1 MKRTQI
7 KEAIPD
13 PLRYP
18 HDSLFVT
25 LQKMGGNLSFLSEE
39 DAFSLDLDYY
49 FNHSG
54 DKPVSPLVSKLLD
67 RKADDSYPT
76 KITRWK
82 QENAVDDDGHLVVT
96 DSGQRIWV
104 DYETTMELVAELTK
118 IIYLRCSADWKR
130 IWDAYSLDYPVLEN
144 FSVTETEKTSGKG
157 ESSKDSSGEAKS
169 STETA
174 GKNSENASESESSES
189 TGNESKDSS
198 SETSVAS
205 KVTTEATNEAGVY
218 GFNSDSSVP
227 SDTSNG
233 TSVVSGS
240 ADDNV
245 TKVSSTESGDSSA
258 SSSGSKESASS
269 GESSSSSSMSG
280 SDSRSETSS
289 NSSSGERE
297 LTRHGNTGGKSSQEL
312 LKEELDL
319 RKYDFFARVMADV
332 DKIIALAIYQ

>member
-82 QENAVDDDGHLVVT
+82 QDNVVADGYFVVT
-96 DSGQRIWV
+96 DSGQRVWM

-130 IWDAYSLDYPVLEN
+130 IWDAYSLDYSVLEN

-169 STETA
+169 SSESS

-189 TGNESKDSS
+189 AGKESKDSS

-245 TKVSSTESGDSSA
+245 TKVSSSESGDSSA
-258 SSSGSKESASS
+258 SSSGSRESMSS
-269 GESSSSSSMSG
+269 AESSSRSSTSG